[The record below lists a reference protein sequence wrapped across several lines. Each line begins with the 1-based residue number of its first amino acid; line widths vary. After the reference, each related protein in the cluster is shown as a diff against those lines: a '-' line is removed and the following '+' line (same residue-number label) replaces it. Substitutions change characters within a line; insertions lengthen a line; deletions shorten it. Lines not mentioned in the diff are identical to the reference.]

1 MITFGV
7 TPFEPGN
14 MLYVGIQEELIENVI
29 DDFVERIVFCRRG
42 ICAASEVVEF
52 LEENEIDYN
61 LLPQYL
67 KDKLDEID
75 VY

>member
-14 MLYVGIQEELIENVI
+14 IMYVGIQEELIENVI
-29 DDFVERIVFCRRG
+29 NDFVERITLYRRG
-42 ICAASEVVEF
+42 VCASSEVVEF
-52 LEENEIDYN
+52 LEENEIEYP

-67 KDKLDEID
+67 KDKLDELD

>member
-29 DDFVERIVFCRRG
+29 NDFVERITVYRRG
-42 ICAASEVVEF
+42 ICATSEVVEF
-52 LEENEIDYN
+52 LKENEIDYN
-61 LLPQYL
+61 LLSQYL
-67 KDKLDEID
+67 KDKLDELD

>member
-1 MITFGV
+1 MDFQV
-7 TPFEPGN
+7 GN
-14 MLYVGIQEELIENVI
+14 MTFLAVQEELIENVI
-29 DDFVERIVFCRRG
+29 NDFVERIIVCRRG
-42 ICAASEVVEF
+42 ICASSEVVEF

-67 KDKLDEID
+67 KDKLDELD